1 MSGECIEV
9 EIEAITG
16 EAGDAA
22 RNQEVSQ
29 GMDDQV
35 RRVLRAGAEIQ
46 HGQQLG
52 ARIDGQPQPQ
62 HLCGAAQPGSQF
74 VQLKMREPEGA
85 EAALVQALSVLAST
99 SQKGS

>member
-1 MSGECIEV
+1 M
-9 EIEAITG
+9 IEAVTG
-16 EAGDAA
+16 EE
-22 RNQEVSQ
+22 RNAPRGQDLSQ
-29 GMDDQV
+29 GMNDHV
-35 RRVLRAGAEIQ
+35 RRVLRAGAQIQ